1 MMNRHENPLQQ
12 IEIGSLLDS
21 SLEKILT
28 NSFQNAKIAIL
39 VDDNTHEYCLEY
51 LITNYSQLANAE
63 VIQIPSGEENKD
75 LEISIQLWEALT
87 EFKFGK
93 TDLLINLG
101 GGMIT
106 DLGGF
111 VASIYKRGIPFINI
125 PTSLLAMVDA
135 SIGGK
140 NGVDFCGIKNQLGS
154 IQFPELT
161 IIDDCFLQTL
171 PDDEIKNGFAEIIK
185 HALISDLNL
194 WNDIKIGIGEMNP
207 NRDIINKAIRIKMD
221 IVSKDPFE
229 SGIRKLL
236 NFGHTIGH
244 GLEGALLDINPISH
258 GHAVAIGM
266 IGEAYI
272 SMKLGFLE
280 QRSFDEIKG
289 LILSIYSHVEFSEQL
304 TNELLVLIRQDKKNQ
319 ANKINCTLLKEIGEA
334 CYDNYIDENLL
345 RETLN
350 YLQNL

>member
-1 MMNRHENPLQQ
+1 MNRHNNPLQQ

-21 SLEKILT
+21 SLEKILA
-28 NSFQNAKIAIL
+28 NSFQNAKIGIL
-39 VDDNTHEYCLEY
+39 VDDNTQKYCLEY
-51 LITNYSQLANAE
+51 LITNYPQLANAE
-63 VIQIPSGEENKD
+63 IFQIPSGEESKD
-75 LEISIQLWEALT
+75 IEISIQLWEALT
-87 EFKFGK
+87 EYKFGK
-93 TDLLINLG
+93 KDLLINLG

-135 SIGGK
+135 SVGGK
-140 NGVDFCGIKNQLGS
+140 NGVDFRGIKNQLGI

-171 PDDEIKNGFAEIIK
+171 PEDEIKNGFAEIIK
-185 HALISDLNL
+185 HALISDSKL
-194 WNDIKIGIGEMNP
+194 WRDIKNGIGEMFP
-207 NRDIINKAIRIKMD
+207 NREIIDKAIQIKMD

-229 SGIRKLL
+229 SGTRKLL

-244 GLEGALLDINPISH
+244 GLEGALLDVNPISH
-258 GHAVAIGM
+258 GHAVAVGM
-266 IGEAYI
+266 VGEAYI

-280 QRSFDEIKG
+280 QSSFDEIKA
-289 LILSIYSHVEFSEQL
+289 LILSIYSFIEISEPL
-304 TNELLVLIRQDKKNQ
+304 KIDVLKLIYQDKKNH
-319 ANKINCTLLKEIGEA
+319 ANKINCTLLKEIGYA

-350 YLQNL
+350 YLQNI